1 MSNVVKFS
9 KTKKAIP
16 AKPILDVT
24 HRYVEHKHRRVQF
37 LPWNMVLNVLIF
49 LIVCLRTIALTLLLW
64 FRPILFVV
72 IRPLSGLLLI
82 AFIVCLFTHP
92 ADHRLTWGFGLLIF
106 AAFLIMYLYDGVL
119 MFLSR
124 GNINMVNILN

>member
-1 MSNVVKFS
+1 MSNVVKFT
-9 KTKKAIP
+9 KTKKGIP
-16 AKPILDVT
+16 AKAILDVT
-24 HRYVEHKHRRVQF
+24 HRYVEHRRVQF
-37 LPWNMVLNVLIF
+37 LPWNMVLNIMILLIG
-49 LIVCLRTIALTLLLW
+49 CLRTIALTLLLW

-82 AFIVCLFTHP
+82 AFIICLFTHP
-92 ADHRLTWGFGLLIF
+92 AEQRLTWGFGLLSF

-124 GNINMVNILN
+124 GNMVNILN

>member
-49 LIVCLRTIALTLLLW
+49 LIGCLRTIALTLLLW
-64 FRPILFVV
+64 FRPILFVAV
-72 IRPLSGLLLI
+72 RPLSGLLLI
-82 AFIVCLFTHP
+82 SRSLSVCSATQ
-92 ADHRLTWGFGLLIF
+92 TTSGLPGGSV
-106 AAFLIMYLYDGVL
+106 Y
-119 MFLSR
+119 
-124 GNINMVNILN
+124 